1 MIKKIFQESF
11 IPALVTALFTLIMV
25 LLIVWEDDVFY
36 PAWFHQGVLVF
47 FEVVIWFSAGWLFN
61 RLLNLLFWNT
71 LVKKIS
77 HTPPPLMLVQL
88 SGIFVVIL
96 TLSFVAH
103 FVFDEPLTTIIAA
116 AGGLGFVLGFAVQ
129 GLILD
134 LFSGL
139 AIQMDRPFKV
149 GHFVNCHNR
158 FGESLIGRVE
168 ETSWRTTRLW
178 TTDRNMVIVPN
189 SYITSTIVTNYSMPE
204 SIARFEIDYTLDFTV
219 PSDRAIRIFNAALR
233 ESIGKKGPLASP
245 PPKTIFNGVNSDGAV
260 YKMRYYLEPTQVSP
274 SKARNTINANVMHHL
289 TYAGLTPSYDR
300 QDIFFEKMPSQK
312 SWGNKADRMQLLS
325 HIPLFQDFSADVLQ
339 SITDSLHL
347 KELKNGE
354 VLINQG
360 DDGESLFILVEG
372 LLEVSLQIEG
382 QKKHLTFLRPG
393 TFLGEMALLTGE
405 KRSADVTSSTESL
418 VGELTKDSIMPLAEK
433 NPEILTIMT
442 EIVAKRRLKNI
453 EIGSADSKAHDEA
466 IEKETKNL
474 MGRVSSFFFGKKKSV
489 KKAP

>member
-1 MIKKIFQESF
+1 MLKKIFQAAF
-11 IPALVTALFTLIMV
+11 IPTLFTIFFIVITVFLIAFEND
-25 LLIVWEDDVFY
+25 LPF
-36 PAWFHQGVLVF
+36 PRWFQKGVLIF
-47 FEVVIWFSAGWLFN
+47 LELLIWFSAGWLFN
-61 RLLNLLFWNT
+61 RLLDLFFWNT
-71 LVKKIS
+71 LIKKVS
-77 HTPPPLMLVQL
+77 HNPPPLMLVQL
-88 SGIFVVIL
+88 SGIFVLIL

-178 TTDRNMVIVPN
+178 TTDRNLVIVPN

-204 SIARFEIDYTLDFTV
+204 AIARFEIDYTLDFSV
-219 PSDRAIRIFNAALR
+219 PSERAIKIFNAALA
-233 ESIGKKGPLASP
+233 ESIGSKGPLATP
-245 PPKTIFNGVNSDGAV
+245 PPKTIFNGSNSDGAV
-260 YKMRYYLEPTQVSP
+260 YKMRYYLDPVAVSP

-289 TYAGLTPSYDR
+289 IYAGLTPSYDR
-300 QDIFFEKMPSQK
+300 QDIFYEKMPSQK
-312 SWGNKADRMQLLS
+312 SWMNKTDRVHLLS
-325 HIPLFQDFSADVLQ
+325 NISLFKGLTTPVLN
-339 SITDSLHL
+339 SISESFQF
-347 KELKNGE
+347 KELKASE
-354 VLINQG
+354 PLIKQG
-360 DDGESLFILVEG
+360 DDGESLFVLVEG

-382 QKKHLTFLRPG
+382 KKKHLTFLRPG

-405 KRSADVTSSTESL
+405 KRSADVTSSTASL
-418 VGELTKDSIMPLAEK
+418 VGELTKDAIMPLAEK
-433 NPEILTIMT
+433 NPDILNKITA
-442 EIVAKRRLKNI
+442 IVAKRRLSNI
-453 EIGSADSKAHDEA
+453 EINSANSKDHDEA

-474 MGRVSSFFFGKKKSV
+474 MGRVTNFFFGK
-489 KKAP
+489 

>member
-1 MIKKIFQESF
+1 MLKKIFQESF
-11 IPALVTALFTLIMV
+11 VPALVTAFFTLVMV
-25 LLIVWEDDVFY
+25 ILIVWEDHLFY
-36 PAWFHQGVLVF
+36 PAWFHRGVLVF
-47 FEVVIWFSAGWLFN
+47 LEVVIWFSAGWLFN

-77 HTPPPLMLVQL
+77 HNPPPLMLVQI
-88 SGIFVVIL
+88 SGIFVLIL

-178 TTDRNMVIVPN
+178 TTDRNLVIVPN

-204 SIARFEIDYTLDFTV
+204 AIARFEIDYTLDFSV
-219 PSDRAIRIFNAALR
+219 PSDRAIKIFNAALT
-233 ESIGKKGPLASP
+233 ESIGSKGPLATP
-245 PPKTIFNGVNSDGAV
+245 PPKTIFNGSNSDGAV
-260 YKMRYYLEPTQVSP
+260 YKMRYYLDPVAVSP

-289 TYAGLTPSYDR
+289 IYAGLTPSYDR
-300 QDIFFEKMPSQK
+300 QDIFYEKMPSQK
-312 SWGNKADRMQLLS
+312 SWMNKKDRVHLLS
-325 HIPLFQDFSADVLQ
+325 NIALFKGLSQSVLN
-339 SITDSLHL
+339 SISESFQF
-347 KELKNGE
+347 KELKAGE
-354 VLINQG
+354 ALIKQG
-360 DDGESLFILVEG
+360 DDGESLFVLVEG

-382 QKKHLTFLRPG
+382 KKKHLTFLRPG

-405 KRSADVTSSTESL
+405 KRSADVTSSTTSL
-418 VGELTKDSIMPLAEK
+418 VGELTKDAIMPLAEK
-433 NPEILTIMT
+433 NPDILNKITA
-442 EIVAKRRLKNI
+442 IVAKRRLSNI
-453 EIGSADSKAHDEA
+453 EINSANSKDHDEA

-474 MGRVSSFFFGKKKSV
+474 MGRVTSFFFGKKG
-489 KKAP
+489 

>member
-1 MIKKIFQESF
+1 MLRKIFQESF
-11 IPALVTALFTLIMV
+11 IPSLVTAFFTLVMV
-25 LLIVWEDDVFY
+25 ILIVWEDHLFY
-36 PAWFHQGVLVF
+36 PAWFHRGVLVF
-47 FEVVIWFSAGWLFN
+47 LEVVIWFSAGWLFN

-77 HTPPPLMLVQL
+77 HNPPPLMLVQI
-88 SGIFVVIL
+88 SGIFVLIL

-139 AIQMDRPFKV
+139 AIQMDRPFKA
-149 GHFVNCHNR
+149 GDFINCYNR
-158 FGESLIGRVE
+158 FGETLIGRVE

-178 TTDRNMVIVPN
+178 TTDRNIVIVPN
-189 SYITSTIVTNYSMPE
+189 SYITTTIVTNYSMPE
-204 SIARFEIDYTLDFTV
+204 AVARFEINYTLDFSV
-219 PSDRAIRIFNAALR
+219 PSERAIKVFNAALR
-233 ESIGKKGPLASP
+233 ESIGAKGPLAKP
-245 PPKTIFNGVNSDGAV
+245 APKTIFNGVNSDGAV
-260 YKMRYYLEPTQVSP
+260 YKMRYYLDPTLCSP

-312 SWGNKADRMQLLS
+312 SWTNKADRMHLLS
-325 HIPLFQDFSADVLQ
+325 NIALFQNLSGEVLQ
-339 SITDSLHL
+339 SISNSFHF
-347 KELKNGE
+347 KELKNGD

-372 LLEVSLQIEG
+372 LLEVSIQIEG
-382 QKKHLTFLRPG
+382 KKKHLTFLRPG

-418 VGELTKDSIMPLAEK
+418 VGELTKDAIMPLAEK
-433 NPEILTIMT
+433 NPEILATMT
-442 EIVAKRRLKNI
+442 EIVAKRRMKNI
-453 EIGSADSKAHDEA
+453 EMESADSEAHNEA
-466 IEKETKNL
+466 IEKEKKNL
-474 MGRVSSFFFGKKKSV
+474 MGRVSNFFFGKKK
-489 KKAP
+489 K

>member
-1 MIKKIFQESF
+1 MLKKIFQAAF
-11 IPALVTALFTLIMV
+11 IPTLFTIFFIVITVFLIAFEND
-25 LLIVWEDDVFY
+25 LPFPGWFY
-36 PAWFHQGVLVF
+36 QGVLVF
-47 FEVVIWFSAGWLFN
+47 LELLIWFSAGWLFN
-61 RLLNLLFWNT
+61 RLLDLFFWNT
-71 LVKKIS
+71 LIKKVS
-77 HTPPPLMLVQL
+77 HNPPPLMLVQL
-88 SGIFVVIL
+88 SGIFVLIL

-178 TTDRNMVIVPN
+178 TTDRNLVIVPN

-204 SIARFEIDYTLDFTV
+204 AIARFEIDYTLDFSV
-219 PSDRAIRIFNAALR
+219 PSDRAIKIFNAALT
-233 ESIGKKGPLASP
+233 ESIGSKGPLATP
-245 PPKTIFNGVNSDGAV
+245 PPKTIFNGSNSDGAV
-260 YKMRYYLEPTQVSP
+260 YKMRYYLDPVAVSP

-289 TYAGLTPSYDR
+289 IYAGLTPSYDR
-300 QDIFFEKMPSQK
+300 QDIFYEKMPSQK
-312 SWGNKADRMQLLS
+312 SWMNKKDRVHLLS
-325 HIPLFQDFSADVLQ
+325 NIALFKGLSQPVLN
-339 SITDSLHL
+339 SISESFQF
-347 KELKNGE
+347 KELKAGE
-354 VLINQG
+354 ALIKQG
-360 DDGESLFILVEG
+360 DDGESLFVLVEG

-382 QKKHLTFLRPG
+382 KKKHLTFLRPG

-405 KRSADVTSSTESL
+405 KRSADVTSSTASL
-418 VGELTKDSIMPLAEK
+418 VGELTKDAIMPLAEK
-433 NPEILTIMT
+433 NPEILNKITA
-442 EIVAKRRLKNI
+442 IVAKRRLSNI
-453 EIGSADSKAHDEA
+453 EIGSENSKDHNEA

-474 MGRVSSFFFGKKKSV
+474 MGRVTNFFFGKK
-489 KKAP
+489 

>member
-1 MIKKIFQESF
+1 MIKKIFQEAL
-11 IPALVTALFTLIMV
+11 IPALVTAFFTLVMV
-25 LLIVWEDDVFY
+25 VLIVWEDHLFY
-36 PAWFHQGVLVF
+36 PRWFHRGILVF
-47 FEVVIWFSAGWLFN
+47 LEVVIWFSAGWLFN

-77 HTPPPLMLVQL
+77 HNPPPLMLVQI
-88 SGIFVVIL
+88 SGIFVLIL

-139 AIQMDRPFKV
+139 AIQMDRPFKT
-149 GHFVNCHNR
+149 GDFINCYNR
-158 FGESLIGRVE
+158 FGETLIGRVE

-178 TTDRNMVIVPN
+178 TTDRNIVIVPN
-189 SYITSTIVTNYSMPE
+189 SYITTTIVTNYSMPE
-204 SIARFEIDYTLDFTV
+204 VVARFEINYTLDFSV
-219 PSDRAIRIFNAALR
+219 PSERAIKIFNAALR
-233 ESIGKKGPLASP
+233 ESIGSKGPLATP

-260 YKMRYYLEPTQVSP
+260 YKMRYYLNPTLCSP

-300 QDIFFEKMPSQK
+300 QDIFYEKMPSQK
-312 SWGNKADRMQLLS
+312 SWSNKADRMHLLS
-325 HIPLFQDFSADVLQ
+325 NIALFQGLSSQVLQ
-339 SITDSLHL
+339 SLADSFHF
-347 KELKNGE
+347 KELKNGD

-360 DDGESLFILVEG
+360 DDGESLFVLVEG

-418 VGELTKDSIMPLAEK
+418 VGELTKDAIMPLAEK
-433 NPEILTIMT
+433 NPEILNKITS
-442 EIVAKRRLKNI
+442 IVAKRRLKNI
-453 EIGSADSKAHDEA
+453 EIESADSKAHDEA
-466 IEKETKNL
+466 IQKETKNL
-474 MGRVSSFFFGKKKSV
+474 MGRVSNFFFGKKR
-489 KKAP
+489 

>member
-1 MIKKIFQESF
+1 MLRKIFQEALV
-11 IPALVTALFTLIMV
+11 PALVTGFFTLVMV
-25 LLIVWEDDVFY
+25 VLIIWEDHLFY
-36 PAWFHQGVLVF
+36 PAWFHRGILVCL
-47 FEVVIWFSAGWLFN
+47 EVVIWFSAGWLFN

-77 HTPPPLMLVQL
+77 HNPPPLMLVQI
-88 SGIFVVIL
+88 SGIFVLIL

-149 GHFVNCHNR
+149 GDFINCYNR
-158 FGESLIGRVE
+158 FGETLIGRVE

-178 TTDRNMVIVPN
+178 TTDRNIVIVPN
-189 SYITSTIVTNYSMPE
+189 SYITTTIVTNYSMPE
-204 SIARFEIDYTLDFTV
+204 HVARFEINYTLDFSV
-219 PSDRAIRIFNAALR
+219 PSERAIKVFNAALR
-233 ESIGKKGPLASP
+233 ESIGKKGPLATP

-260 YKMRYYLEPTQVSP
+260 YKMRYYLNPTLCSP

-312 SWGNKADRMQLLS
+312 SWTNKADRMHLLS
-325 HIPLFQDFSADVLQ
+325 NIALFQNLSGEVLQ
-339 SITDSLHL
+339 SISNSFHF

-360 DDGESLFILVEG
+360 DEGESLFILVEG

-382 QKKHLTFLRPG
+382 KKKHLTFLRPG

-418 VGELTKDSIMPLAEK
+418 VGELTKDAIMPLAEK
-433 NPEILTIMT
+433 NPEILATMT
-442 EIVAKRRLKNI
+442 EIVAKRRMKNI
-453 EIGSADSKAHDEA
+453 ELESADSEAHDEA
-466 IEKETKNL
+466 LQKETKNL
-474 MGRVSSFFFGKKKSV
+474 MGRVSSFFFGKKK
-489 KKAP
+489 K